1 MCCKDK
7 HSLSI
12 RCKCLWS
19 LSLDFYHCL
28 VSHPLVNPLLIKFW
42 GPFFGLE
49 HTVHVNKCTLVTLH
63 LAKRWPQ
70 YNIHMCMYMYMS
82 CMYPSRL
89 FIVMESF
96 SLNLRK
102 LECSQIK
109 LWWLHESKE
118 QNGQTCITNWSKCNL
133 QFYLCSIKCS
143 Q

>member
-1 MCCKDK
+1 MFKPT
-7 HSLSI
+7 
-12 RCKCLWS
+12 
-19 LSLDFYHCL
+19 DFYHCL
-28 VSHPLVNPLLIKFW
+28 VSHPLVNPSLIKFW

-49 HTVHVNKCTLVTLH
+49 HTVHVNKCTLVTLQFGKKMTTISFIC
-63 LAKRWPQ
+63 AC
-70 YNIHMCMYMYMS
+70 NMYS
-82 CMYPSRL
+82 CMYPSCL
-89 FIVMESF
+89 FIVMETF

-133 QFYLCSIKCS
+133 QFYLCSIICS